1 MDLVIEIILV
11 LGGILLYVFLIR
23 RPYLTTKVG
32 APYVPLEPEI
42 VEEVI
47 KLAELKESDI
57 FYDLGSGDGRLVI
70 AAALRGVKK
79 AYGIEIDP
87 WRNFYSR
94 LWLKLLRLRNAEIIK
109 NNLFEI
115 DLSEATVVSFYLL
128 PETNNK
134 LKPKLEKELRKGTKV
149 IVIAFP
155 INGWEPIKIDPKGPP
170 YGPIYLYEV

>member
-11 LGGILLYVFLIR
+11 LGGVLLYVFLTR

-42 VEEVI
+42 VEEVM

-70 AAALRGVKK
+70 AAGLRGVKK
-79 AYGIEIDP
+79 AYGIEIDS

-94 LWLKLLRLRNAEIIK
+94 LWLKLLRLKNAEIIK
-109 NNLFEI
+109 NNLFEV

-128 PETNNK
+128 PETNDK
-134 LKPKLEKELRKGTKV
+134 LKAKLEKELRKGTR
-149 IVIAFP
+149 VIAVAFP
-155 INGWEPIKIDPKGPP
+155 VEDWEPIKIDPKGPS
-170 YGPIYLYEV
+170 YGPIYLYQI